1 MMHRYKAITVAL
13 LVGLA
18 LAAAVP
24 APGAAPG
31 TPTRAVVL
39 QSADPTSLDPHN
51 HRETPTG
58 NVLRHLYDPL
68 LFRDPRNPT
77 RFVPVLATQWWQVNE
92 TTFDFPLKPGV
103 KFANGE
109 PLNAEAVKFNIDRV
123 LGHTAE
129 KPPLNAYAFT
139 TLKGAEVVDE
149 MTVRIT
155 TKAPDPVLLS
165 RLATLYIVPPRLTR
179 EQGRDGLQRNPAG
192 TGPYFFKSFVPND
205 RLVLE
210 AKPNYH
216 MGRARID
223 EVIFRGIAE
232 AATRNAELRAGNA
245 DVIVN
250 VPPDSIEEINGSGR
264 ATAKSVP
271 STRVAIFFLNTLEYP
286 QFRDRR
292 VRQALNYAVD
302 TDSIIKHVM
311 RDYGLRVPTIVA
323 PYFAGYNGNLKP
335 YPYDVERAKRLLAEA
350 GYANGFDMEILVPQG
365 RYLLGVE
372 AAEAI
377 AGYLSKVGIRTRLN
391 VVEFG
396 VFAKVTQERK
406 IRESMYAAWGN
417 AYFDPLDAYKALVV
431 SGTDAFSW
439 YSNKQVDE
447 LWQKA
452 ASTADLRR
460 HTEYLRQIEQIIYE
474 DPPFV
479 FLFAQK
485 DLYGVSNRLNWVPR
499 QDEIIFMYEA
509 SVK

>member
-1 MMHRYKAITVAL
+1 MALRQGLIIVTL
-13 LVGLA
+13 LVVLA
-18 LAAAVP
+18 LTAAVP

-31 TPTRAVVL
+31 PTIRAVVL
-39 QSADPTSLDPHN
+39 QSSDPTSLDPHN

-68 LFRDPRNPT
+68 LFRDPRSPT
-77 RFVPVLATQWWQVNE
+77 QFVPVLATQWWQVNE
-92 TTFDFPLKPGV
+92 TTFDFILKPGV

-109 PLNAEAVKFNIDRV
+109 PFNAEAVKFNIDRV
-123 LGHTAE
+123 LGRTAE
-129 KPPLNAYAFT
+129 KAPLNAYAFT
-139 TLKGAEVVDE
+139 TLKGAEVVSE
-149 MTVRIT
+149 TTVRIIT
-155 TKAPDPVLLS
+155 RAPDPVLLS
-165 RLATLYIVPPRLTR
+165 RLAGLYIVPPRLTR

-192 TGPYFFKSFVPND
+192 TGPYLLKSFVPND

-210 AKPNYH
+210 AKPAYH

-245 DVIVN
+245 DVVVN
-250 VPPDSIEEINGSGR
+250 VPPDSIEEINNSGR
-264 ATAKSVP
+264 GTAKSVP

-286 QFRDRR
+286 QFKDRR

-302 TDSIIKHVM
+302 ADSIVKHVM
-311 RDYGLRVPTIVA
+311 RDYALRVPTIVA
-323 PYFAGYNGNLKP
+323 PYFTGYNRDLKP
-335 YPYDVERAKRLLAEA
+335 YPYDPERAKRLLAEA
-350 GYANGFDMEILVPQG
+350 GYANGFDMEVLVPQG

-377 AGYLSKVGIRTRLN
+377 AGYLSKVGIRPRLN

-417 AYFDPLDAYKALVV
+417 ALFNPLDAFKALVV
-431 SGTDAFSW
+431 TGTDAFSW

-447 LWQKA
+447 LYQKA
-452 ASTADLRR
+452 ASTADLRK
-460 HTEYLRQIEQIIYE
+460 HAEYLAQMEQLIYQ

-485 DLYGVSNRLNWVPR
+485 DLYGVSTRLNWQPR

>member
-1 MMHRYKAITVAL
+1 
-13 LVGLA
+13 
-18 LAAAVP
+18 
-24 APGAAPG
+24 
-31 TPTRAVVL
+31 
-39 QSADPTSLDPHN
+39 
-51 HRETPTG
+51 
-58 NVLRHLYDPL
+58 
-68 LFRDPRNPT
+68 
-77 RFVPVLATQWWQVNE
+77 
-92 TTFDFPLKPGV
+92 
-103 KFANGE
+103 
-109 PLNAEAVKFNIDRV
+109 VKFNIDRV
-123 LGHTAE
+123 LGRTAE
-129 KPPLNAYAFT
+129 KAPLNAYAFT
-139 TLKGAEVVDE
+139 TLRGAEAVDE
-149 MTVRIT
+149 LTVRII

-165 RLATLYIVPPRLTR
+165 RLSTLYMVPPRLTR

-192 TGPYFFKSFVPND
+192 TGPYLLKSFVPND

-210 AKPNYH
+210 AKSTYH

-223 EVIFRGIAE
+223 EIIFRGIAE

-245 DVIVN
+245 DVVVN

-286 QFRDRR
+286 QLKDRR
-292 VRQALNYAVD
+292 VRQALNHAVD
-302 TDSIIKHVM
+302 VDSIVKHVM

-323 PYFAGYNGNLKP
+323 PYFAGYNRELKP
-335 YPYDVERAKRLLAEA
+335 YTYDVDRAKRLLAEA

-372 AAEAI
+372 AAQAI

-396 VFAKVTQERK
+396 VFARTTQERK

-417 AYFDPLDAYKALVV
+417 ALFNPLDAYRALVV
-431 SGTDAFSW
+431 TGSDAFSW

-452 ASTADLRR
+452 ASTADLRK
-460 HTEYLRQIEQIIYE
+460 HVEYLQQIEQLIHQ
-474 DPPFV
+474 DPPFI

-485 DLYGVSNRLNWVPR
+485 DLYGVSNRLSWEPR

-509 SVK
+509 AVK